1 MGQCCG
7 FVKTEN
13 GINMHQAQFSREIEE
28 HLDKLEK
35 DRIIEAQE
43 TSSQIGNIGNNNGPT
58 AGYHDGK
65 DIGAHQSNLSNE
77 IQKQRSADKQLLKK
91 ESAYEDYEVKVI
103 ENQNAQKEQNQYI
116 GQNSTGDKVEKYNSQ
131 TSKDLARIKSS
142 EKKNSVIS
150 KQESMNKQGTLS
162 NNLTANNQALGIE
175 EIHLEQLSVSP
186 NNSYNYASNEE
197 SLNNSVHDEE
207 TKHAENQNGQA
218 VNGGVSFG
226 NDLNKKSSLSAQLQ
240 PNILNQN
247 GISQSNPA
255 SPSLNSGISSSNVRE
270 SFQNNGGRKS
280 ILLNTLAKKDDPNSG
295 SKSIL
300 TSEDQ
305 QEKKKEK
312 RVKLVTTQSEKRFDT
327 DTNNA
332 RENTEKTTPSKPK
345 GVLKKYDPNSSFS
358 DADSPRTKT
367 KKKVKF
373 KESTFKK
380 QSKKKKKD

>member
-43 TSSQIGNIGNNNGPT
+43 TSSQIGNIGNNNGST
-58 AGYHDGK
+58 LGYLDGK
-65 DIGAHQSNLSNE
+65 DIGPHQSNLSNE
-77 IQKQRSADKQLLKK
+77 IQKQRSTDKQLLKK

-103 ENQNAQKEQNQYI
+103 ENQNAQKEQNQYV
-116 GQNSTGDKVEKYNSQ
+116 GQNSTGEKVEKYNSQ
-131 TSKDLARIKSS
+131 TSKELVRVKSS
-142 EKKNSVIS
+142 EKKNSVIA

-162 NNLTANNQALGIE
+162 NNLTVNNQALGIE
-175 EIHLEQLSVSP
+175 DIHLEQLSVSP

-207 TKHAENQNGQA
+207 TKHADNQNGNTT
-218 VNGGVSFG
+218 NGGVSFG

-240 PNILNQN
+240 PSIINTN
-247 GISQSNPA
+247 GQSNPA
-255 SPSLNSGISSSNVRE
+255 SPSLNSGISNSNVRE
-270 SFQNNGGRKS
+270 QFQNNGGRKS
-280 ILLNTLAKKDDPNSG
+280 ILLNALAKKDDPNSG

-300 TSEDQ
+300 SSEDQ

-312 RVKLVTTQSEKRFDT
+312 KVKLVTTQSEKRFDT
-327 DTNNA
+327 DTNNP

-380 QSKKKKKD
+380 LSKKKKKE